1 MKKKNYMQPCIMV
14 TNFCIQ
20 GTLLSGS
27 IPTPETNHIS
37 KPVDKD
43 YSFDFFDFGKNDQE
57 ELYW

>member
-1 MKKKNYMQPCIMV
+1 MQPCIMV

-27 IPTPETNHIS
+27 IPTQETSHIS
-37 KPVDKD
+37 KLVDKD
-43 YSFDFFDFGKNDQE
+43 YTFDFFDFGENDQE

>member
-1 MKKKNYMQPCIMV
+1 MV

-43 YSFDFFDFGKNDQE
+43 YSFDFFDIRENDQE